1 MEKRNEFW
9 DSLKFILIVLVVYGH
24 LLEQSPSCTVNRAI
38 FNFIY
43 MFHMPLF
50 VLISGRFSH
59 INNKATYKKKIVELL
74 ETFFVFQL
82 IWSFVDYIFMKETS
96 LIRLLLIPRWTLWYL
111 LSLIF
116 WRITVL
122 LLTED
127 FLMHHKKSVIFSSF
141 AISIIGG
148 FIPVGGIFSL
158 QRTITFLPFFVMGYY
173 LIACDIEKKLNR
185 VKGWVA
191 LLFLI
196 LLFST
201 IYFYLNFPLGVIL
214 TGNKYYLGQTVF
226 PPDNMCFYRTAFLII
241 ATLTSIC
248 FMKLCDGLFKHFK
261 FSSWGRYT
269 LIIYMFH
276 TFVVKGIRLFKYNY
290 DISFFNSDFSM
301 PIVAVVI
308 VLGLTYIAKLKVFRF
323 LLNPISTLSNN

>member
-1 MEKRNEFW
+1 M
-9 DSLKFILIVLVVYGH
+9 
-24 LLEQSPSCTVNRAI
+24 
-38 FNFIY
+38 
-43 MFHMPLF
+43 
-50 VLISGRFSH
+50 
-59 INNKATYKKKIVELL
+59 
-74 ETFFVFQL
+74 
-82 IWSFVDYIFMKETS
+82 
-96 LIRLLLIPRWTLWYL
+96 
-111 LSLIF
+111 
-116 WRITVL
+116 
-122 LLTED
+122 
-127 FLMHHKKSVIFSSF
+127 
-141 AISIIGG
+141 
-148 FIPVGGIFSL
+148 
-158 QRTITFLPFFVMGYY
+158 
-173 LIACDIEKKLNR
+173 IACDIEKKLNR

-196 LLFST
+196 LLLST

-301 PIVAVVI
+301 PIVTVVI